1 MPAIDWNSYQERVA
15 AQEARQNNFDGENNI
30 GFFSL
35 KNDRDEAIVRF
46 VYSSPEE
53 FELIAA
59 HTIRDENGRFRTY
72 SCLRNPRDPMD
83 MCPLCEAGEKVGL
96 KFYIKLIHYVPQ
108 ADGTVVATPKVW
120 ERSGAY
126 AQKLAGKM
134 AKYGPLKD
142 CLYTVT
148 RHGAA
153 GSMKTEYDI
162 DIVTPNEPAYNN
174 PYFNTQDG
182 LSAFEG
188 FKALGR
194 MCQDKTYEELYKIAY
209 GNGSPKAATVQTTK
223 PASVADTLATSTTAA
238 QSVAAP
244 QAQASFVPP
253 VSTEDTAPVR
263 TYREPTQAQPATR
276 GSEEAVAK
284 PRRVYW

>member
-1 MPAIDWNSYQERVA
+1 MPNVDWNSYQERA
-15 AQEARQNNFDGENNI
+15 AAAEARQSNFENENNI

-35 KNDRDEAIVRF
+35 KNDKDEAIVRF

-72 SCLRNPRDPMD
+72 NCLRNPRDPMD

-194 MCQDKTYEELYKIAY
+194 MCQDRNYEDLYKIAY
-209 GNGSPKAATVQTTK
+209 GNGASAGAARPVTAKPTTVAETM
-223 PASVADTLATSTTAA
+223 AT
-238 QSVAAP
+238 
-244 QAQASFVPP
+244 PP
-253 VSTEDTAPVR
+253 VSSMGQQTNFATSQQVAQPIDAPAVR
-263 TYREPTQAQPATR
+263 TYREPTQQVAPAQ
-276 GSEEAVAK
+276 GSEAIPAARPK
-284 PRRVYW
+284 RTYW

>member
-1 MPAIDWNSYQERVA
+1 MPNVDWNSYQERA
-15 AQEARQNNFDGENNI
+15 AAAESRQSNFENENNI

-35 KNDRDEAIVRF
+35 KNDKDEAIVRF

-72 SCLRNPRDPMD
+72 NCLRNPRDPMD

-96 KFYIKLIHYVPQ
+96 KFYIKLIHYVTQ
-108 ADGTVVATPKVW
+108 ADGSVVATPKVW

-126 AQKLAGKM
+126 ATKLAGKM
-134 AKYGPLKD
+134 NTYGPLED
-142 CLYTVT
+142 CLFVVR

-162 DIVTPNEPAYNN
+162 DFIPAN
-174 PYFNTQDG
+174 PMYKKEG
-182 LSAFEG
+182 LEAFEG

-194 MCQDKTYEELYKIAY
+194 MCQDKTYEDLYKIAY
-209 GNGSPKAATVQTTK
+209 GNSASAGAAKPVTAKPATVAETMAASPVSSMGQQTNF
-223 PASVADTLATSTTAA
+223 ATSQQVA
-238 QSVAAP
+238 QPVDAP
-244 QAQASFVPP
+244 A
-253 VSTEDTAPVR
+253 VR
-263 TYREPTQAQPATR
+263 TYREPTQQAAPAQ
-276 GSEEAVAK
+276 GSEDIPTARPK
-284 PRRVYW
+284 RTYW